1 MLAIVFLSAIV
12 TKATDSKA
20 GTSNIK
26 TSKTDKT
33 VIGKFNMKEKK

>member
-12 TKATDSKA
+12 TKATDNSA

-26 TSKTDKT
+26 TSKIDKI
-33 VIGKFNMKEKK
+33 VIGKFDIK